1 MVNFAIKQRMAAY
14 WLSESSWLEMAAE
27 GANNGH
33 KQHTVDVDIKGKP
46 PHCSQ
51 GGRG

>member
-1 MVNFAIKQRMAAY
+1 MVKFAFKQRLAAY
-14 WLSESSWLEMAAE
+14 WLSESSWLEMAVE
-27 GANNGH
+27 GGGH
-33 KQHTVDVDIKGKP
+33 KQHAVDVDIKGKP